1 MTLKNG
7 RFNIVSSSPV
17 FNNPATRLNRF
28 QCELMSEAM
37 GRAVNDAVAAM
48 THQLSEPVTALL
60 LYLYEIKRVGE
71 TSDSAEAI
79 PASMRE
85 MVNRALHETER
96 IRSIIEQAGHMVET
110 PPAAESAL
118 ARGRE
123 AIDSWRRNSQVNTA
137 HPVSSVESYAG
148 EQSLTPREREVLALI
163 AGGASNKEGGYQLG
177 ISTRTFEAHRAHL
190 MGKLGAK
197 NAADLVRIALNNDQ

>member
-1 MTLKNG
+1 MKNG
-7 RFNIVSSSPV
+7 RFNIVSSAPE
-17 FNNPATRLNRF
+17 FNNAATRLNRF
-28 QCELMSEAM
+28 QCELMSEAI

-48 THQLSEPVTALL
+48 AHQLSEPVTALL
-60 LYLYEIKRVGE
+60 LYLHEIKQVAE

-85 MVNRALHETER
+85 MAECALHETER
-96 IRSIIEQAGHMVET
+96 VRGIIDRVSHMIET
-110 PPAAESAL
+110 PPAAEAAF

-123 AIDSWRRNSQVNTA
+123 AIDSWRRNSHADMA
-137 HPVSSVESYAG
+137 HPESRIASRAG
-148 EQSLTPREREVLALI
+148 EQSLTPREREVLTLI

-197 NAADLVRIALNNDQ
+197 NAVDLLRIAFKQ